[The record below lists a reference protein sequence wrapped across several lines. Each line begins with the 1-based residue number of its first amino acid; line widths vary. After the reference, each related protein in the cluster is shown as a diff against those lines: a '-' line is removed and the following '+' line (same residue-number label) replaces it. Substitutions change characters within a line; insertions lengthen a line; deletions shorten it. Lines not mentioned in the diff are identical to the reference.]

1 MRILNLKDT
10 HELGLKASTIV
21 KNELLKNPK
30 LLLCAATG
38 NSPLPLYQ
46 QLAEEFKRKTILF
59 QQIRVLTL
67 DEWVGL
73 SSPVGSCDSF
83 LQEHFIK
90 PLKISKDRYFFFNT
104 SADNLTDECLRM
116 QEVLKKQG
124 PLDLCILGLGKNGHL
139 GFNEPAAK
147 LEPHCHVANLTD
159 QSQQHSMI
167 EYSMNKPTQG
177 ITLGIQDILSSK
189 RILLLVSGTGKEEA
203 KKQLL
208 SGRIS
213 SEWPASILWKHDN
226 VDCLVTSNN

>member
-10 HELGLKASTIV
+10 HELALKASTIV

-59 QQIRVLTL
+59 QQIRILTL

-83 LQEHFIK
+83 LQEHLVN
-90 PLKISKDRYFFFNT
+90 PLKISKDRYFSFNT
-104 SADNLTDECLRM
+104 SAENLTDECLRM
-116 QEVLKKQG
+116 QAVLKKQG
-124 PLDLCILGLGKNGHL
+124 PVGLGKNGHL

-147 LEPHCHVANLTD
+147 LEPHCHIADLTH

-167 EYSMNKPTQG
+167 EYSMSKPTQG
-177 ITLGIQDILSSK
+177 ITLGIKDILSSK

-208 SGRIS
+208 SGRVS

-226 VDCLVTSNN
+226 VDCLVTSQN